1 MVILVK
7 DKIEETIE
15 TYENIV
21 KEYKDFVDRIHLTEK
36 VQFSKEIDFL
46 VDNLKDNSKILDV
59 GTAVGEHPKY
69 LTEQC
74 NKNLEVYGIDAS
86 KNMIN
91 VAKAY
96 APRSHFEVVDMRKMK
111 FPKEFFDAIIC
122 MATLIHV
129 NDDSAIKV
137 LETFDEILKRNG
149 FILINVM
156 EYTGGEKEIYTT
168 EPFNPKY
175 YTYFNKY
182 SKDFFKE
189 WFSQNNYEI
198 LAIIDNSSSE
208 KMKEIFSNQFSM
220 IVRKK

>member
-1 MVILVK
+1 MK

-15 TYENIV
+15 TYDNIV

-46 VDNLKDNSKILDV
+46 VDNLNDNSKILDV

-69 LTEQC
+69 LTEDC
-74 NKNLEVYGIDAS
+74 NKNFEVYGIDAS
-86 KNMIN
+86 KNMIS
-91 VAKAY
+91 VAKTY
-96 APRSHFEVVDMRKMK
+96 APKSHFEIVDMRKMK
-111 FPKEFFDAIIC
+111 FPKEYFDAIIC

-129 NDDSAIKV
+129 DDASAIKV
-137 LETFDEILKRNG
+137 LESFDTILKRNG

-175 YTYFNKY
+175 HTYFNKY
-182 SKDFFKE
+182 SKEFFKV
-189 WFSQNNYEI
+189 WFTRNNYEI
-198 LAIIDNSSSE
+198 LDIIDNPSVE
-208 KMKEIFSNQFSM
+208 EMKEIFINQFSI